1 MNKNKQVKLFT
12 NLKSCEKGR
21 LSIVSFTPRL
31 VVSFCHRRESILTYL
46 KINFKT
52 KIMRGNHIITEI
64 TP

>member
-1 MNKNKQVKLFT
+1 M

-52 KIMRGNHIITEI
+52 EIMRGNHIITEI